1 MAKSGINVSIGTH
14 MGKVMIEMAADLD
27 KAAPNQ
33 AAPYKWP
40 ALQPRKQAEEEHASA
55 DKAAP
60 AAAPQQA
67 PALPVF
73 SCRCAA

>member
-55 DKAAP
+55 DKAAI
-60 AAAPQQA
+60 APQQA

-73 SCRCAA
+73 SCRLGA